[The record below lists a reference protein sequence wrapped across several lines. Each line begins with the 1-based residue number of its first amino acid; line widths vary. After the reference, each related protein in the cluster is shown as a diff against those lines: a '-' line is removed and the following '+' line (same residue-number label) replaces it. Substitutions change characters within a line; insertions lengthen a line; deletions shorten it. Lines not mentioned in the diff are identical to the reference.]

1 MAELTCI
8 DVDQI
13 LQKWGE
19 AQMSDGYTLAS
30 VDATGVQV
38 QQMSVI
44 YRSSKDWFSTKNVHE
59 EFFDNNEGSPVT
71 WEFKEQFASPCQSS
85 WTLVKGYKSTLLSAT
100 KIALEF
106 PVAEDGK
113 HPLKVVAENAVPSLI
128 PKTAQQ
134 AKSELTVKTLVTVKP
149 YSTTRVGVVMRVCNL
164 DQVLFTTDVHMWGTV
179 KATGQKKRKPNK
191 VATAN
196 IEDVLRGNPSF
207 TVIVPTEEDFEAYG
221 TEMCKVSYRVEGF
234 CSGEV
239 AMCVE
244 TDLSEIQTL
253 V

>member
-8 DVDQI
+8 DIDQI

-19 AQMSDGYTLAS
+19 AQMSDGFALTS
-30 VDATGVQV
+30 VDVSGVQV
-38 QQMSVI
+38 QQMSII
-44 YRSSKDWFSTKNVHE
+44 YCSSKDWFSTKNVHE

-71 WEFKEQFASPCQSS
+71 WEFEEKFASPCQAS
-85 WTLVKGYKSTLLSAT
+85 WTLAKGYKSSLLPAT

-128 PKTAQQ
+128 TKRAQQ
-134 AKSELTVKTLVTVKP
+134 AKGELNVKTLVKVKP
-149 YSTTRVGVVMRVCNL
+149 YSTTRVGVVMRVCRL
-164 DQVLFTTDVHMWGTV
+164 DEVLFTTDVHIWGTA

-191 VATAN
+191 VVTAN
-196 IEDVLRGNPSF
+196 IEDILRGNPSF

-221 TEMCKVSYRVEGF
+221 TEVCKVSYRLEGF

-239 AMCVE
+239 AMSVE
-244 TDLSEIQTL
+244 TDLSDIQTL

>member
-1 MAELTCI
+1 MAEVTCI
-8 DVDQI
+8 DIDQI

-19 AQMSDGYTLAS
+19 AQMSDGFTLAS
-30 VDATGVQV
+30 VDASGVQV

-44 YRSSKDWFSTKNVHE
+44 YCSSKDWFSAKNVHE
-59 EFFDNNEGSPVT
+59 EFFDNNERSPVT
-71 WEFKEQFASPCQSS
+71 WEFEEKYAPSCESS
-85 WTLVKGYKSTLLSAT
+85 WTLVKGFKSTLLPAF

-113 HPLKVVAENAVPSLI
+113 QPLKVVMENVVPSLI
-128 PKTAQQ
+128 PVTAQQ
-134 AKSELTVKTLVTVKP
+134 TKGELKASVLVKVKP
-149 YSTTRVGVVMRVCNL
+149 YSTTRVGVTMRVCRL
-164 DQVLFTTDVHMWGTV
+164 DQVLFTTDAHMSGTV

-191 VATAN
+191 VVTGN
-196 IEDVLRGNPSF
+196 IEDILRGNPSF

-221 TEMCKVSYRVEGF
+221 TETCKVSYRLEGF

-239 AMCVE
+239 TMGVE
-244 TDLSEIQTL
+244 TGLTEIQTL